1 MAEILNVGFDSALLT
16 TRRIML
22 EGAGHR
28 VEQARDLLQV
38 IAACERTS
46 FNVVIL
52 GNSLIPNEKLRVA
65 DVVRRQCDGVRL
77 LELHNGVRPDLR
89 DADAHLQ
96 ALEAGPEELLQ
107 VVESLLKKPNRRAAK
122 E

>member
-1 MAEILNVGFDSALLT
+1 MADILNVCFDSALLK

-22 EGAGHR
+22 ERAGHR

-65 DVVRRQCDGVRL
+65 DVVRRHCDGVRV
-77 LELHNGVRPDLR
+77 LELHDGVRPDLR

-107 VVESLLKKPNRRAAK
+107 AVESLLKPNRKSAK